1 MSEPNILTP
10 FVVSDVRR
18 LMARKTRVFLGA
30 SWFVP
35 PPFGDG
41 IKRSS
46 GGEEKGHPH
55 MWCKLAWA
63 ECEGL
68 DPVVSWQ
75 THGVKK
81 KMNPWL
87 NGAES
92 ARGFLEA
99 LAQDTRPF
107 AASDTARKV
116 LASLD
121 RSKPV
126 L

>member
-1 MSEPNILTP
+1 MSDILTP
-10 FVVSDVRR
+10 FVVPDVRR
-18 LMARKTRVFLGA
+18 LMARKTRVYVGA
-30 SWFVP
+30 SWLVP

-46 GGEEKGHPH
+46 EGNQKGHPN
-55 MWCKLAWA
+55 MWCRLAWA
-63 ECEGL
+63 ECMGL
-68 DPVVSWQ
+68 DPMVSWTQ
-75 THGVKK
+75 PNREKK

-92 ARGFLEA
+92 ARAFLEA
-99 LAQDTRPF
+99 LAKDPDPF

-116 LASLD
+116 LAGLD
-121 RSKPV
+121 RHKPV